1 MSIFFG
7 VKRKN
12 PINEALFV
20 GPNDDHMLNPYARI
34 IVDEARRRGI
44 QADII
49 DAEGAVP
56 AVLGRARR
64 ALPRESF

>member
-1 MSIFFG
+1 M
-7 VKRKN
+7 KRKN

-49 DAEGAVP
+49 DAEGGCSGCPGAGAP
-56 AVLGRARR
+56 CAAARVF
-64 ALPRESF
+64 LS